1 MKDKSLALWK
11 DIERLVE
18 SQRVDRERVAMGGYG
33 SRTALENLR
42 RTAHDIKL
50 RCEHFRAITKP
61 GDDLTAVD
69 AAHEEKWKKRK
80 SKVTKP

>member
-33 SRTALENLR
+33 ARTSLLSLR

-50 RCEHFRAITKP
+50 RCEHFRAITGKT
-61 GDDLTAVD
+61 GDLLAADLV
-69 AAHEEKWKKRK
+69 HEVRWQKRR
-80 SKVTKP
+80 SKVSP